1 MKWFKDNEPLMIS
14 SRFTTNYEP
23 VTGDIEM
30 NVEFVRPFDEGTY
43 LCKAENIYGFDDT
56 KSVIEIIN
64 VPNIDQNPQTLNP
77 EKYKNLEQPFSFSN
91 IEETKPNDNGI
102 PPKFIIHLPAE
113 IKLHDGV
120 KFKTRIKVEGYP
132 IPTVIFVK
140 NYYLDCISISNFY
153 LF

>member
-1 MKWFKDNEPLMIS
+1 MIS

-23 VTGDIEM
+23 VTGEIEM
-30 NVEFVRPFDEGTY
+30 NIDFVRPFDEGTY
-43 LCKAENIYGFDDT
+43 LCRAENIYGFDTT
-56 KSVIEIIN
+56 KSNILIVE
-64 VPNIDQNPQTLNP
+64 VPGIDERPQTLNP
-77 EKYKNLEQPFSFSN
+77 EKYTNLEQPVSLSN
-91 IEETKPNDNGI
+91 IGETTQNEKDNGI

-140 NYYLDCISISNFY
+140 N
-153 LF
+153 